1 MQYLKNSIIA
11 LTILLGLV
19 TFAQSETSWIKKKD
33 KTETVKKEDKEITT
47 SWIKKKEVTENKIKL
62 KEKIKESKS
71 WITKK
76 SKQKVKEIKSKLKKH
91 KNIDE
96 LPNAEFYFTA
106 VIEPIEKDGQPLY
119 FYGYVNS
126 DKQSKTFQFKDQT
139 YFSKSD
145 GIAYF
150 ENKKYSCQVDS
161 KITPL
166 STALSGDVIV
176 ECKKNKKMSGAF
188 VQIGSEGEGI
198 GEHWNGN
205 KVKFKFFNS
214 KKNAIAKLKDYKK
227 DTDTRTVLGP
237 SGTEDTS
244 SGNKPNL
251 NPTGKYYALLIGNS
265 DYSKSGGWS
274 SLASPIND
282 INEIASVLKKN
293 YDFAK
298 VEVLPNTTRDKLFKT
313 LRKLKKIITPND
325 YLLIYYAGHG
335 DQDANQAYW
344 IPVNAGKEWDENWI
358 DTVTITAAVSRIK
371 TKHTLLM
378 IDSCYVGTSFKGTD
392 NNVTDNY
399 KVNAKI
405 AEKALLNRAG
415 IVISSGSTTSVVDTA
430 IDDKH
435 SPFAYKFIDL
445 LKNNKSFITS
455 TKVFVELVE
464 YHEDFKQTPQR
475 YPVVSWGHL
484 DGDFVFI
491 RK

>member
-1 MQYLKNSIIA
+1 MFKKLLFIILIFIGA
-11 LTILLGLV
+11 I

-33 KTETVKKEDKEITT
+33 KSEKVEKVKKVEKKSS
-47 SWIKKKEVTENKIKL
+47 SWIKKKEVKENKKKL

-76 SKQKVKEIKSKLKKH
+76 SKDKVKDIKTKLKKH
-91 KNIDE
+91 KSIEE
-96 LPNAEFYFTA
+96 LPKAEFYFTA
-106 VIEPIEKDGQPLY
+106 VIQPIEQDDQPIY

-126 DKQSKTFQFKDQT
+126 DKKSKTFKFKDKS
-139 YFSKSD
+139 YYSKSD

-150 ENKKYSCQVDS
+150 ENKEYSCQVDS

-188 VQIGSEGEGI
+188 VQIGSEGQGM
-198 GEHWNGN
+198 GEHWDGN
-205 KVKFKFFNS
+205 KVEFKFFDS
-214 KKNAIAKLKDYKK
+214 KNKAVAKLKDYKK
-227 DTDTRTVLGP
+227 SEVMIAQNH
-237 SGTEDTS
+237 S
-244 SGNKPNL
+244 SPDVASTNEKIDLKPA
-251 NPTGKYYALLIGNS
+251 GKYYALLIGNS
-265 DYSKSGGWS
+265 DYSKSGGWT
-274 SLASPIND
+274 SLSSPIND
-282 INEIASVLKKN
+282 INEIAKVLKKN
-293 YDFAK
+293 YDFK
-298 VEVLPNTTRDKLFKT
+298 VDVLPNATRDKLFKT
-313 LRKLKKIITPND
+313 LINLKKVITPND

-358 DTVTITAAVSRIK
+358 DTITITAAVSRIK

-378 IDSCYVGTSFKGTD
+378 IDSCYVGTSIKG
-392 NNVTDNY
+392 NQSKVSDNY
-399 KVNAKI
+399 KANAKI

-445 LKNNKSFITS
+445 LKKNDSFMTS
-455 TKVFVELVE
+455 TRVFIELLE
-464 YHEDFKQTPQR
+464 YHRDFKQTPQR
-475 YPVVSWGHL
+475 YFVVPWGHL

>member
-1 MQYLKNSIIA
+1 MQYLKNITIA
-11 LTILLGLV
+11 LTILLGLI

-33 KTETVKKEDKEITT
+33 KTETVKKVEKEKTT
-47 SWIKKKEVTENKIKL
+47 SWIKKKEVKENKKKL

-71 WITKK
+71 WISKK
-76 SKQKVKEIKSKLKKH
+76 SKEKVKDIKSKLKKH
-91 KNIDE
+91 KSIED
-96 LPNAEFYFTA
+96 LPEAEFYFTA
-106 VIEPIEKDGQPLY
+106 IIQPIEIDDEPKY

-126 DKQSKTFQFKDQT
+126 DKKSKKFKFKDNS
-139 YFSKSD
+139 YYSKSD

-150 ENKKYSCQVDS
+150 ENKEYTCQVDS

-176 ECKKNKKMSGAF
+176 DCNKNKKMSGAF
-188 VQIGSEGEGI
+188 VQMGSSGEGI

-205 KVKFKFFNS
+205 QVKFQFFNS
-214 KKNAIAKLKDYKK
+214 KNKAIAKLKNYKSEK
-227 DTDTRTVLGP
+227 MIAQH
-237 SGTEDTS
+237 S
-244 SGNKPNL
+244 SPDVGNINEKIDLKPA
-251 NPTGKYYALLIGNS
+251 GKYYALLIGNS
-265 DYSKSGGWS
+265 DYSKSGGWT
-274 SLASPIND
+274 SLSSPIND
-282 INEIASVLKKN
+282 INEIAKVLKKN
-293 YDFAK
+293 YNFAK

-313 LRKLKKIITPND
+313 LRNLKKVITPND

-378 IDSCYVGTSFKGTD
+378 IDSCYVGTSFKGND
-392 NNVTDNY
+392 NKVTDNY

-464 YHEDFKQTPQR
+464 YHQDFKQTPQR
-475 YPVVSWGHL
+475 YHVVNWGHL